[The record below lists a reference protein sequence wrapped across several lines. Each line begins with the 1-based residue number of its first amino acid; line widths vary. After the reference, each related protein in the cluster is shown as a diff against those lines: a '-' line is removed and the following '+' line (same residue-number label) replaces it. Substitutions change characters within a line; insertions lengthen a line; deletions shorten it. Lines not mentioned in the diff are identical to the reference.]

1 MRQTLQP
8 RLHNNPFTTPYRK
21 KESMKKSSLFTALGM
36 AALSI
41 NLAVAAPAD
50 AVSQVRTN
58 ATQVL
63 SILQNANAGN
73 EAAVRRQAEN
83 YALPYFDFQRMTA
96 LAVGNPWRDATAA
109 QKQALSK
116 EFQTLLIRTYS
127 GTMMKFKNAKVV
139 VKDNPVVNRGGK
151 EIVVRAEVT
160 PQGGKPVNM
169 DFTTYQSGSKYRAYN
184 VAIEGASLVTVY
196 RNQFGET
203 IKSKGIDGLIAD
215 LKSKNG
221 GK

>member
-1 MRQTLQP
+1 
-8 RLHNNPFTTPYRK
+8 
-21 KESMKKSSLFTALGM
+21 MKKSSLFTVLGM
-36 AALSI
+36 AVLSI

-63 SILQNANAGN
+63 SILKNANGGN
-73 EAAVRRQAEN
+73 DAAVRRQAEN

-96 LAVGNPWRDATAA
+96 LAVGNPWREATAA

-127 GTMMKFKNAKVV
+127 GTMIKFKNAKVV

-151 EIVVRAEVT
+151 EIIVRAEVT

-169 DFTTYQSGSKYRAYN
+169 DFTTYQSGNKYRAYN

-203 IKSKGIDGLIAD
+203 IKSKGIDGLIAE

>member
-1 MRQTLQP
+1 
-8 RLHNNPFTTPYRK
+8 
-21 KESMKKSSLFTALGM
+21 MKKSALFSALSIGL
-36 AALSI
+36 LSI
-41 NLAVAAPAD
+41 NLAFATPAE
-50 AVSQVRTN
+50 AVNQVRTN

-63 SILQNANAGN
+63 NILKEANGSN
-73 EAAVRRQAEN
+73 DAAVRRKAES
-83 YALPYFDFQRMTA
+83 YALPNFDFQRMTA
-96 LAVGNPWRDATAA
+96 LAVGNPWREATPA

-127 GTMMKFKNAKVV
+127 GTMLKYKNANVV

-151 EIVVRAEVT
+151 EVVVRAEVT
-160 PQGGKPVNM
+160 QPGGKPVVM

-203 IKSKGIDGLIAD
+203 IKNKGIDGLIAE

>member
-1 MRQTLQP
+1 
-8 RLHNNPFTTPYRK
+8 
-21 KESMKKSSLFTALGM
+21 MKKSSLFTALGM